1 MLAENS
7 PHVAFDPARFLL
19 DCRGRTLDCR
29 PGIEIGAHV
38 MGILNVTP
46 DSFSDGG
53 RFMARDAALRRVEVM
68 ISEGASIVD
77 VGGESSRPRGT
88 AYGKGAEAVP
98 VDEEIRRVVP
108 VIESVAE
115 RFPQVLI
122 SVDTYKPAVAREA
135 LEAGAHIVNDVTG
148 LRYTAETA
156 ELAARYGAPLIV
168 MHSLGKPGDMPAVH
182 EYGDVV
188 ADVREAL
195 AESEAR
201 AVAAGVEH
209 VVVDPGFG
217 FGKSPR
223 ENLRLVRDVETLASL
238 GRPVLLGVSR
248 KSTIGAY
255 LGQPEQPAPV
265 ERRLYGSLGTT
276 AVGVLRGASIVR
288 THDVAPT
295 REMLRLIGAI
305 LNS

>member
-1 MLAENS
+1 MLAENRS
-7 PHVAFDPARFLL
+7 QVSFDPDRFLL

-29 PGIEIGAHV
+29 PGLEVGAPV

-68 ISEGASIVD
+68 ISEGAAIID
-77 VGGESSRPRGT
+77 IGGESSRPRGSV
-88 AYGKGAEAVP
+88 YGEGAEAVP
-98 VDEEIRRVVP
+98 AGEEIRRIVP
-108 VIESVAE
+108 VIEAVVD
-115 RFPQVLI
+115 RFPEVFI
-122 SVDTYKPAVAREA
+122 SVDTYKPDVAREA
-135 LEAGAHIVNDVTG
+135 LDAGAHIINDVTG
-148 LRYTAETA
+148 LRYTSETA
-156 ELAARYGAPLIV
+156 TVAAQFGAPLIV
-168 MHSLGKPGDMPAVH
+168 MHSLGRPGEMPAVH

-188 ADVREAL
+188 SEVHDSL

-201 AVAAGVEH
+201 AVAAGVSH

-217 FGKSPR
+217 FGKSPQ
-223 ENLRLVRDVETLASL
+223 ENLRLVRDVETLLSL

-255 LGQPEQPAPV
+255 LGTPDRPVPV

-295 REMLRLIGAI
+295 SEMLRLIGAI